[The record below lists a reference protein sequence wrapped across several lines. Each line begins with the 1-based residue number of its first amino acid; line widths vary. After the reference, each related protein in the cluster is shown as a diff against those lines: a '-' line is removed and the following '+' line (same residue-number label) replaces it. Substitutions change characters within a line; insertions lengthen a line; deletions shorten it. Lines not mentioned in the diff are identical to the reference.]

1 MIKVNVYQFLDYP
14 IHTSLFIMDF
24 ALLLVWSPPL
34 LVALPLFGL
43 LLWLTLFF
51 ALKCERS
58 DRFSVVC
65 VAPPAKPKPAAA
77 APTPAPAAKAEA
89 PVVAAAHAEPAAAVA
104 VAAAAAPAATPS
116 KAAPAAAPEAKPAA
130 TTAPRRSTS
139 TTRRSTHK

>member
-89 PVVAAAHAEPAAAVA
+89 PVAAAAHAEPAAVA

-130 TTAPRRSTS
+130 TTARRSTG